1 MRSANWVELAELAGI
16 APPTGSA
23 RGASTAADTGPGG
36 AEPFTSPAA
45 TGAGADGGAATPG
58 GVGASTPGGVG
69 TITSRADSQLYR
81 KWLEVNDAWLEERA
95 KV

>member
-1 MRSANWVELAELAGI
+1 MRSANWVELAELAGV
-16 APPTGSA
+16 APPTAPAGGTSA
-23 RGASTAADTGPGG
+23 TADAGPGG
-36 AEPFTSPAA
+36 AGPSNSPAA
-45 TGAGADGGAATPG
+45 TGVGADGGAATPG

-69 TITSRADSQLYR
+69 AVTSRADSQLYR